1 MEINFCGVGAFKA
14 AFGSFF
20 RFLHFLH
27 SNKPE
32 VGFQGVYFEEESVGI
47 PFHWCACALENILL
61 VCMHVFVPKR
71 RFFSISAAFYKDEPE
86 VQFSN
91 E

>member
-1 MEINFCGVGAFKA
+1 MVLVLLKRDLVVA
-14 AFGSFF
+14 SVFF
-20 RFLHFLH
+20 IFLH
-27 SNKPE
+27 SNEPE
-32 VGFQGVYFEEESVGI
+32 VGFHWLYFEEESVGI
-47 PFHWCACALENILL
+47 PFHWCACVSEYILL
-61 VCMHVFVPKR
+61 VCVHVFVSKR